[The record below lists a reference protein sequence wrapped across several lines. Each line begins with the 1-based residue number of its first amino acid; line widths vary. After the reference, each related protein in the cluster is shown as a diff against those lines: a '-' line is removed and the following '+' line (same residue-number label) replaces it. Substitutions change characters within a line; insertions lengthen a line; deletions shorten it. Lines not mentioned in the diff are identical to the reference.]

1 MKHFLSKLKTAL
13 DDITLRAYVALQVF
27 AHTEPVRLRAAVL
40 SAVAF
45 ASFTIP
51 ALADADVAQSVAS
64 LATVALPILVGEST
78 RSKVSPTAK

>member
-1 MKHFLSKLKTAL
+1 MRKIL
-13 DDITLRAYVALQVF
+13 DYLNTLTLRAYVALQVF
-27 AHTEPVRLRAAVL
+27 AHTEPVRLRAALL

-78 RSKVSPTAK
+78 RRKVTPSK